1 MSRTADYTIKGF
13 LYQFHKT
20 ILEILEADDES
31 IITVEGVIEDIDIA
45 TPTGTTAIQCKYHE
59 SSTKFQLS
67 SIYKPILQMIQH
79 FDANR
84 SSKIKYVLFA
94 HFPTISDPPP
104 EVGKTECEAA
114 LKSES
119 KSLLKYINKISNTV
133 DLDEFLA
140 RFEMRFGSS
149 YDDLTQKVNDALK
162 ASGMAED
169 SIETI
174 AYPHAINSIAQISI
188 RHHQT
193 EREITKKQFLENLRE
208 IREIAITR
216 WTMALKT
223 KRKLLSE
230 KRKKLKSNLNLNSR
244 IRYFVADPDS
254 IEDFDDEIVNFAR
267 EYIGKYHFKQSHIYT
282 PLLCL
287 KITREKLL
295 ELKDRFY
302 KKGLKAEDGY
312 PGVEFSE
319 HKFFEDP
326 ITNKGTKGVIERAFH
341 FRIITWDDHIAHGEV
356 LNKRKCDDLFIIGEF
371 EYDSLKDQDVNIEH
385 LSGIKIQEFKYII
398 GLSNSYE

>member
-59 SSTKFQLS
+59 SSEFCLS

-94 HFPTISDPPP
+94 HFLTITEPPP

-114 LKSES
+114 LKSEN
-119 KSLLKYINKISNTV
+119 KSLLKYIEKISNTV
-133 DLDEFLA
+133 DLDEFLT
-140 RFEMRFGSS
+140 RFEIRFAPS
-149 YDDLTQKVNDALK
+149 YDDLIQKVNDALK
-162 ASGMAED
+162 ASGIAED

-174 AYPHAINSIAQISI
+174 AYPHAVNSIAQISI

-193 EREITKKQFLENLRE
+193 EREITKKQFLKSLIE

-230 KRKKLKSNLNLNSR
+230 KKSKLKSNLGLNTR
-244 IRYFVADPDS
+244 IRYFVADPSS
-254 IEDFDDEIVNFAR
+254 IEDFDSEIVNFAKD
-267 EYIGKYHFKQSHIYT
+267 YIDKYHFKQSHICT

-295 ELKDRFY
+295 EFKDRFY
-302 KKGLKAEDGY
+302 QKGLKAEDGY
-312 PGVEFSE
+312 PGVKFSE
-319 HKFFEDP
+319 HKFFEKP
-326 ITNKGTKGVIERAFH
+326 ITKKGAKGTIERAFH
-341 FRIITWDDHIAHGEV
+341 FRIITWNDHITHGEI
-356 LNKRKCDDLFIIGEF
+356 LNKQKCDDLFIIGEF
-371 EYDSLKDQDVNIEH
+371 EYDSLEDIDVNIEH
-385 LSGIKIQEFKYII
+385 LSGITMREFKYII
-398 GLSNSYE
+398 GLSDSYE

>member
-94 HFPTISDPPP
+94 HFPTITEPPP

-119 KSLLKYINKISNTV
+119 KSLSKYIEKISNTV
-133 DLDEFLA
+133 DLDEFLT
-140 RFEMRFGSS
+140 RFEMRFGPS

-162 ASGMAED
+162 ASGVAED

-174 AYPHAINSIAQISI
+174 AYPHAINNIAQISI
-188 RHHQT
+188 RHHQA
-193 EREITKKQFLENLRE
+193 EREITKKRFLKSLIE

-216 WTMALKT
+216 WTMALRT

-230 KRKKLKSNLNLNSR
+230 KRNKLKSNLGLNSR
-244 IRYFVADPDS
+244 IRYFVADPSS
-254 IEDFDDEIVNFAR
+254 IEDFDSEIVNFAK
-267 EYIGKYHFKQSHIYT
+267 EYIGKYHFKQSHICT

-295 ELKDRFY
+295 EFKDRFY
-302 KKGLKAEDGY
+302 QKGLKTEDGY
-312 PGVEFSE
+312 PGAKFSE

-326 ITNKGTKGVIERAFH
+326 ITIKGTKGAIERAFH
-341 FRIITWDDHIAHGEV
+341 FRIITWDDHITHGEI
-356 LNKRKCDDLFIIGEF
+356 LNKQKCDDLFIIGEF
-371 EYDSLKDQDVNIEH
+371 EYDSLEDVDVNIEH
-385 LSGIKIQEFKYII
+385 LSGITMREFKYII